1 MFLLFLILRVLLLR
15 YAYEG
20 RIWCLLMVWVMEIGD
35 STIENWGFALTDPLS
50 ISDTYTIR

>member
-1 MFLLFLILRVLLLR
+1 MFFLFLILHVLLLR

-20 RIWCLLMVWVMEIGD
+20 RIWCLLVWVMEIGD
-35 STIENWGFALTDPLS
+35 STIENCGFALTDPLS